1 MLREAICFFAF
12 SAFLFGCAPKM
23 TRLPLP
29 ASAPSQPE
37 PSSELTLSDNSSKI
51 EDVGLAGQQEISPVV
66 ESEEKIVLL
75 MPPPQQ
81 KSEPLVERLELPDI
95 AITDLFL
102 NREKNLVVAVANI
115 GEGPLSTGSGNL
127 WIFVDGQLKGN
138 FPLSSLCGQSFLP
151 PGERMVL
158 TTSLTLAGRHEIHAY
173 IDTGDEKKELNEEN
187 NHFRRILEEPP
198 IGPDIAVKHL
208 DLTEDLELVIVLS
221 NGGEV
226 DLRKGATFRI
236 RISVNGQKISE
247 FDHLTSE
254 TLRAHFGNQ
263 YTVDPPYRVGIAGIS
278 RVKISILP
286 KRPSDDVRLENN
298 VFERTFIIFPFQ
310 IGPQGKEEF
319 SFSVE
324 SEDPKDGRQP
334 EKVKAEARWGGG
346 ISTLRLSFTGS
357 GQIDGIPPVTG
368 KSPLKVEFP
377 IHFGD
382 LQKENVWRVCVANPL
397 RKRVEGHLI
406 IQHP

>member
-12 SAFLFGCAPKM
+12 SVFLFGCTTKM
-23 TRLPLP
+23 TRSPLP
-29 ASAPSQPE
+29 ASAPSQSE
-37 PSSELTLSDNSSKI
+37 PSSELTLSDTSSR
-51 EDVGLAGQQEISPVV
+51 EGDVGLAGQQEISPVV

-75 MPPPQQ
+75 TPPPQQ
-81 KSEPLVERLELPDI
+81 KSEPPVERLDLPDI

-102 NREKNLVVAVANI
+102 NREKKLVVAVANI
-115 GEGPLSTGSGNL
+115 GKGPLSAGSGNL
-127 WIFVDGQLKGN
+127 RIFVDDQLKGS
-138 FPLSSLCGQSFLP
+138 FPLSSLWDQSFLP
-151 PGERMVL
+151 PGESMII
-158 TTSLTLAGRHEIHAY
+158 TTSLTIVGRHEIHAY
-173 IDTGDEKKELNEEN
+173 VDTGHEIRELNEEN
-187 NHFRRILEEPP
+187 NHFKRILEGPP
-198 IGPDIAVKHL
+198 IGPDIAVKDL
-208 DLTEDLELVIVLS
+208 DLTEDLELIIVLS

-236 RISVNGQKISE
+236 RIFVNDQKISE

-254 TLRAHFGNQ
+254 ALRAHFGNQ

-286 KRPSDDVRLENN
+286 KRPSDDVCLENN

-324 SEDPKDGRQP
+324 SQDPKDGRQP

-346 ISTLRLSFTGS
+346 SSTLRLFFTGS
-357 GQIDGIPPVTG
+357 GQNNGVPSVTG

-377 IHFGD
+377 IYFGE
-382 LQKENVWRVCVANPL
+382 LQKESVWRVSVTNPL
-397 RKRVEGHLI
+397 RKKVEGHLI